1 MANHPV
7 QSGYVCEQLVNN
19 KLVWADHGRT
29 DALRLLQER
38 EQSAFS
44 QPAIQ
49 GFALMAGIS

>member
-7 QSGYVCEQLVNN
+7 QSGYVCEQLLNN

-38 EQSAFS
+38 EQSSLLSPSLLFKDL
-44 QPAIQ
+44 P
-49 GFALMAGIS
+49 